1 MSQFKQSII
10 LVLLILVIQ
19 FKKLTIT
26 QKLIKLENKNATG
39 HDHSKY
45 ITTQKFNKLTSGNF
59 NARLAQANVA
69 SRYDITNFV
78 KKDIF

>member
-1 MSQFKQSII
+1 MK
-10 LVLLILVIQ
+10 
-19 FKKLTIT
+19 
-26 QKLIKLENKNATG
+26 NKNATG
-39 HDHSKY
+39 HDHGKY

-78 KKDIF
+78 KKDIFWW

>member
-1 MSQFKQSII
+1 MK
-10 LVLLILVIQ
+10 
-19 FKKLTIT
+19 
-26 QKLIKLENKNATG
+26 NKNATG

-45 ITTQKFNKLTSGNF
+45 ITTQKFNKLASGNF

-78 KKDIF
+78 KKDIFWW